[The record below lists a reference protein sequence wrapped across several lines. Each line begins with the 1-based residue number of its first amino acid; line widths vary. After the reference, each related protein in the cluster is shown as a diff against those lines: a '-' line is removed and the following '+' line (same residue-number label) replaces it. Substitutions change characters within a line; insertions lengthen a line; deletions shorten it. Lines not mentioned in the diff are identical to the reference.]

1 MPTFNVTYF
10 NAAHTVIDSESIFM
24 KSLVNAKRSAI
35 THAPDNTNKII
46 IKDLM
51 ERTLSQF
58 EMESDWTD
66 SPDEQ

>member
-10 NAAHTVIDSESIFM
+10 NTAQAVIDNESIFM
-24 KSLVNAKRSAI
+24 KSLANAKRSAI

-51 ERTLSQF
+51 ERKLSQF
-58 EMESDWTD
+58 EMESGWTD
-66 SPDEQ
+66 SADEQ